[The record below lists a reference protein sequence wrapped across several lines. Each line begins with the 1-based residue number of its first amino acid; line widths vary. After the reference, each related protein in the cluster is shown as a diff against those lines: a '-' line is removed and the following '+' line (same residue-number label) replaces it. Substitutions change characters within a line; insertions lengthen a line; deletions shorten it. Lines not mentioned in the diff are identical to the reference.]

1 MCSYSKANIRFWQGA
16 VFRHVTE
23 VNENYN
29 DGTMSTPRSRRIP
42 QSMSIRFAHDKTVTP
57 ARTKRDDHAVAL
69 QHCCQDPADEHV
81 RFTQTDKRTVK
92 KIRSCLFL
100 FDSSHFSP

>member
-1 MCSYSKANIRFWQGA
+1 LLAVRIYSVLTHQGSTKGGWA
-16 VFRHVTE
+16 LE
-23 VNENYN
+23 SI
-29 DGTMSTPRSRRIP
+29 TMSTPRSRRIP

-92 KIRSCLFL
+92 KIRSCLIAPT
-100 FDSSHFSP
+100 SARNR